1 MYIKS
6 VIIAGSVLLGAS
18 AMAQQST
25 QSQVPA
31 NQNQQQSQTPG
42 STQPNAQGQQPT
54 AGRTMQEK
62 ESGLMGQSGGAPG
75 APGSSGTQSGST
87 PGTETKK

>member
-6 VIIAGSVLLGAS
+6 LIIAGSVLFGAS

-25 QSQVPA
+25 QNQTPV
-31 NQNQQQSQTPG
+31 NQNQQQPQTPG
-42 STQPNAQGQQPT
+42 SKQPNAQGEQPT

-62 ESGLMGQSGGAPG
+62 DTGLMNQSGGAPG
-75 APGSSGTQSGST
+75 ASGSSGTQSGSS
-87 PGTETKK
+87 PGADTKK